1 MQQTKKDTQA
11 LISFNSSKDETHV
24 GGGGGG
30 GGGTIPL
37 LFAVRFSSSL

>member
-24 GGGGGG
+24 WGGG